1 MANRPANAG
10 AHSAGPQRGL
20 ATASPPIRQDAPP
33 PVHHQGF
40 PGHRTVPA
48 PPGTAPAQPGTAPAQ
63 PGTAPAQPGTAPAWP
78 RTAPA
83 RPADAG
89 RPRTAPARRRT
100 AHARAADAD
109 RPVAGV
115 LAWLPY
121 LIVLAGV
128 AVGLSVAGQGSLHA
142 GRGAA
147 VVGGALLAAAVARL
161 LLPPR
166 YAGLLASRGKA
177 LDVAAFA
184 VLGAAVLGAAFSLP

>member
-10 AHSAGPQRGL
+10 AHSAGPQRGP
-20 ATASPPIRQDAPP
+20 ATAPPPIRQDAPP

-40 PGHRTVPA
+40 PGSPTAPPSRTA
-48 PPGTAPAQPGTAPAQ
+48 PPGQTVPSRGRTTPAQ
-63 PGTAPAQPGTAPAWP
+63 P

-83 RPADAG
+83 RPS
-89 RPRTAPARRRT
+89 TAPARRRT
-100 AHARAADAD
+100 ARARPADAD
-109 RPVAGV
+109 HRAAGV

-128 AVGLSVAGQGSLHA
+128 AVGLSVAGQGPLHA

-184 VLGAAVLGAAFSLP
+184 VLGAAVLGAALSLH

>member
-10 AHSAGPQRGL
+10 AHSAGPQRVP
-20 ATASPPIRQDAPP
+20 ATAPPPIRQDAPP
-33 PVHHQGF
+33 PVHHQDF
-40 PGHRTVPA
+40 PPSRT
-48 PPGTAPAQPGTAPAQ
+48 TPAQPR
-63 PGTAPAQPGTAPAWP
+63 TAPAWP

-83 RPADAG
+83 G
-89 RPRTAPARRRT
+89 PRTAPARRRT
-100 AHARAADAD
+100 APTRAADAD
-109 RPVAGV
+109 RPAVGV

-128 AVGLSVAGQGSLHA
+128 AVGLSVAGLGSLHA

-184 VLGAAVLGAAFSLP
+184 VLGAAVLGAALLLP